1 MKPSV
6 SVIIPVRDRE
16 NLVAEAVRSAL
27 AQDVEGLE
35 VIVVDDGSTDRS
47 VSAAAS
53 CGGAVRVLRHDSS
66 RGPSAARNTG
76 LAHAC
81 ADWVA
86 FLDSDDTY
94 LDGSLP
100 PRLAR
105 TAAVDTVLVCANG
118 CSWDGQ
124 HVLTP
129 RLIEA
134 SPLSSSEDPFLRL
147 LRGNFVLT
155 SSVLARR
162 SAVLEAGG
170 FAEDMQRA
178 EDYHLWLRLARRG
191 VFSFVETLAVRYR
204 VHPQGLAADREG
216 MIEGE
221 LQALRRLL
229 TDPELHLGTTERR
242 AVREAIRHVLHE
254 RGYEDLIAGARGAAR
269 KKLRG
274 AVGPSTEGL
283 KALLHL
289 GATFLP
295 KRMVSVLRRARGR

>member
-27 AQDVEGLE
+27 AQNVEGLE
-35 VIVVDDGSTDRS
+35 IIVVDDGSTDRS
-47 VSAAAS
+47 ASAAAS
-53 CGGAVRVLRHDSS
+53 CGGAVRVLRHDSA

-76 LAHAC
+76 LAHAG

-100 PRLAR
+100 PRVAR
-105 TAAVDTVLVCANG
+105 TAAVGTVLVCANG

-124 HVLTP
+124 QVLTP
-129 RLIEA
+129 RLIGA
-134 SPLSSSEDPFLRL
+134 SPLSSGEDPFMRL

-155 SSVLARR
+155 STVLARR
-162 SAVLEAGG
+162 SVVLEAGG
-170 FAEDMQRA
+170 FAEDLHRA

-191 VFSFVETLAVRYR
+191 EFSFVETLAVRYR

-229 TDPELHLGTTERR
+229 TDPAVRLGAPERR
-242 AVREAIRHVLHE
+242 AVREAIRRVLRE
-254 RGYEDLIAGARGAAR
+254 RGYEDLVAGARGAAR

-274 AVGPSTEGL
+274 AVSPSADGL
-283 KALLHL
+283 NALLYL

-295 KRMVSVLRRARGR
+295 KRVVSALRRARGR